1 MARRAFIGINRRVG
15 SLKPPRVRGVGGGRS
30 SEVSFAPTDPTLPPE
45 LELEVDEIAKV
56 QKVNGLPVDIEVLDP
71 IPAEPKGNEDISS
84 EDKLVKLNKEEEL
97 KLETDDIDMFP
108 GPSRID
114 IDDFSEELAD
124 IKTGLGVLG
133 AGEAKEQKVL
143 DSSLKAKKKKKT
155 TPITRKKINVDVR
168 KDLSKKNNAKNNIKA
183 GLKPKTE
190 LTGAVAVINV
200 INEQIEITRKTKK
213 KSTPRPIQSMIQM
226 VRPRPSVPVVEPR
239 TTRTIAGQ
247 PITRQQTRTSTP
259 IRTSRPTRTRSRGSY

>member
-15 SLKPPRVRGVGGGRS
+15 SLKPPRVRGVGGGGS
-30 SEVSFAPTDPTLPPE
+30 PVVSLTPTDPIDTE
-45 LELEVDEIAKV
+45 LQLEVDEVAKV

-183 GLKPKTE
+183 GLKPKPE